1 MMDVGRLR
9 ENVER
14 VRATIADATRRSGR
28 QPADVTLVAVTKYVG
43 AEVARQ
49 LVEIG
54 CHDLGESRPQELWQ
68 KAAEVPEPAV
78 RWHLIGHLQRNK
90 TARTLEHAH
99 LIHSADSWRLIETID
114 EAAGKRGQRAA
125 VLIEVNTSGDAT
137 KGGFMPTD
145 VEPLVEPLSRFG
157 WIEVRGLMTM
167 AAREGD
173 ATVARRNFADLREL
187 AERLRAVSPAT
198 LAWQELSM
206 GMSGDYEI
214 AIAEGATIVRIGS
227 ALFEGIE

>member
-1 MMDVGRLR
+1 
-9 ENVER
+9 
-14 VRATIADATRRSGR
+14 
-28 QPADVTLVAVTKYVG
+28 
-43 AEVARQ
+43 
-49 LVEIG
+49 
-54 CHDLGESRPQELWQ
+54 
-68 KAAEVPEPAV
+68 V

-137 KGGFMPTD
+137 NGGFMPTD